1 MGPLI
6 PMGFVNPDL
15 NLFFAFVIGLG
26 FGYVLEQA
34 GFSTSRKLAGVF
46 YGYDFVVLRVFFT
59 AAITAA
65 LGLLLFSYMGWVDYS
80 MLYINP
86 TFLWSAI
93 VGGVI
98 MGFGFILGGFCPGT
112 SIVAAVIGKID
123 AMVFV
128 LGMMIGIFFFGEFY
142 NTFEPLYNGSDLG
155 GIFVY
160 DSLGMPRDLFMF
172 LLVVIALAAFII
184 TRKIEDKVNGLK
196 PEPGLFHSS
205 YTAPF
210 AFMLGVAL
218 LILLL
223 PESPKAKWYQTDA
236 QTLLNEASE
245 GKQYIDAEEVTYKI
259 INPADMDLLL
269 VDVRSEDDFARFS
282 LPGAINIPL
291 EKITDRNSKNI
302 LKDSKRKVVFY
313 SFASTA
319 ADQAWLLARRESIEN
334 IFVLKDGL
342 NGLFAKVFYEES
354 DTTSRLEMVQFEKRF
369 RDEAKQAFLTGGAS
383 VKSSSKP
390 APVRTLVDVQPPA
403 AGKGGC

>member
-142 NTFEPLYNGSDLG
+142 NTFEPLYNNSALG

-205 YTAPF
+205 YIAPF
-210 AFMLGVAL
+210 AFMLGLAL
-218 LILLL
+218 LILFL

-236 QTLLNEASE
+236 QTLLKEAAE

-291 EKITDRNSKNI
+291 EKITDRSSKNI
-302 LKDSKRKVVFY
+302 MKDSKRKVVFY

-319 ADQAWLLARRESIEN
+319 ADQAWLLARRESMQN

-342 NGLFAKVFYEES
+342 NGLFSKVFYEET
-354 DTTSRLEMVQFEKRF
+354 DTTSRMEMVQFEKRF
-369 RDEAKQAFLTGGAS
+369 RDEARQAFLTGGAS
-383 VKSSSKP
+383 EQSSSKP